1 MNNVEGIIAPTPLP
15 ACFKRFEFF
24 YHCYIENRITL
35 LKGGSESR
43 KYLVFVVVIQVDTIQ
58 VYVLKF

>member
-43 KYLVFVVVIQVDTIQ
+43 KYLVFVIVIQVDTI
-58 VYVLKF
+58 